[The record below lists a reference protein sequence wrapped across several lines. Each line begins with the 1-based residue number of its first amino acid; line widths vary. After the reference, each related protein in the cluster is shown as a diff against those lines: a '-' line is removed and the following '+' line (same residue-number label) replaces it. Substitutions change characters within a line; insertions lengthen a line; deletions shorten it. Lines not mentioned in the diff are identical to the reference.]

1 MFRCLHDY
9 EKYDKLQEY
18 LVSGKPLRKL
28 YTLSISD
35 NKISARNTIARKS
48 TLQTCCLLLVD
59 VRQYEKT
66 EKLTRICLAKHCR
79 SDLISEP

>member
-28 YTLSISD
+28 YTLSTSD
-35 NKISARNTIARKS
+35 NKISARKS